1 MKLVLLESLHLE
13 IEIYAKISGINHL
26 DACRILLAKKGQC
39 WNLPF
44 CPAMKQLKQNLDDLI
59 TL

>member
-1 MKLVLLESLHLE
+1 MQLVFLESGHLKLE
-13 IEIYAKISGINHL
+13 IHAKTSDINHF
-26 DACRILLAKKGQC
+26 DAGRILLAKEGQC

-44 CPAMKQLKQNLDDLI
+44 CPAMKQLKQNLDDVI

>member
-13 IEIYAKISGINHL
+13 LEIHAKISGLYHF
-26 DACRILLAKKGQC
+26 DAGRNLLAKEGQC